1 MLCPC
6 HNKISRMSPVTC
18 LTKAVLHDH
27 FLTAAHPG
35 FFLHSAWPL
44 GDQDIQI
51 SLNPSPS
58 HRVIDLF
65 ASHLSL
71 EKFVMIFLGARQ
83 LNWGFHYLFW
93 WDSYTSRIPSHVRI
107 PGHHQDVRF
116 WKDRLLFQIRRFR
129 EITGRSL
136 HKGQKAF
143 DDVPD
148 VVEKDGVDMP

>member
-1 MLCPC
+1 
-6 HNKISRMSPVTC
+6 
-18 LTKAVLHDH
+18 
-27 FLTAAHPG
+27 
-35 FFLHSAWPL
+35 
-44 GDQDIQI
+44 
-51 SLNPSPS
+51 
-58 HRVIDLF
+58 
-65 ASHLSL
+65 
-71 EKFVMIFLGARQ
+71 MIFLGARQ
-83 LNWGFHYLFW
+83 LHWGFHYLFW

-148 VVEKDGVDMP
+148 VVEKDGVDTLDQKCRLTLSGQNFPAPYNASK